1 MFKITSS
8 LVFGILA
15 TSLIACSTPTNQPT
29 GESGQSDV
37 STSAD
42 SLLPGHA
49 ELAGVCSLA
58 IADYIDM
65 VFQKDKTRFDTLFLG
80 QQFDFVSL
88 ELPDTIRGVQIRLL
102 KAEEI
107 ERNKTVYGPASPFIN
122 FIGFWE
128 QGTVDF
134 VFVAFY
140 PGFAHQFDA
149 YLGYTYR
156 PETKQFELT
165 QSRIE
170 LLVRNKEGKADH
182 FAVYENGR
190 HTGNKPVEGDK
201 K

>member
-15 TSLIACSTPTNQPT
+15 TSLIACSTPTNKPT
-29 GESGQSDV
+29 GESRQSAV
-37 STSAD
+37 FTSAD

-102 KAEEI
+102 KADEI
-107 ERNKTVYGPASPFIN
+107 ERKKSVYSPSSPFIN

-128 QGTVDF
+128 QGMVDF

-170 LLVRNKEGKADH
+170 VLVRSKEGKADH

-190 HTGNKPVEGDK
+190 HTGNKPVKGDK

>member
-1 MFKITSS
+1 MLKIISA
-8 LVFGILA
+8 LALFILA
-15 TSLIACSTPTNQPT
+15 TALITCSV
-29 GESGQSDV
+29 QSNEQAVKKEPSAV
-37 STSAD
+37 SPAAD
-42 SLLPGHA
+42 SLLPNSDQ
-49 ELAGVCSLA
+49 LAGVCSLA

-65 VFQKDKTRFDTLFLG
+65 VYQKDKTRFDTLFLG
-80 QQFDFVSL
+80 QQFDFVRL
-88 ELPDTIRGVQIRLL
+88 EPPDTIRGVQIRLL

-107 ERNKTVYGPASPFIN
+107 ERKKSVYSPTSPFIN

-128 QGTVDF
+128 QSTVDF

-170 LLVRNKEGKADH
+170 VLVRNKEGKADH